1 LNINDHEYTFKIA
14 LIGNEGTGKT
24 SVIDRYIENKFNNNY
39 QPTMGV
45 NLLKTTKVLPNGE
58 GGTDCVN
65 LMIWD
70 IAGQKKYERVRS
82 MYFQGCRGVIFVYDM
97 TRPDT
102 YDDIRE
108 KWVKDYAAFAE
119 PDSIIILIGNKK
131 DLTDK
136 IKIGTAMGYQLA
148 AEIKAVEFFETSAKT
163 GDNIQR
169 LFEILIQKLIIKGA
183 ELRGK

>member
-1 LNINDHEYTFKIA
+1 MA

-24 SVIDRYIENKFNNNY
+24 SVIDRYIDNKFNTNY

-45 NLLKTTKVLPNGE
+45 NLLKTTKMVSNPH
-58 GGTDCVN
+58 GGTDRVN

-82 MYFQGCRGVIFVYDM
+82 MYFQGCRGVIFVYDV

-102 YDDIRE
+102 YEDIRE
-108 KWVKDYAAFAE
+108 KWVKDYSTFAE
-119 PDSIIILIGNKK
+119 SDSIIILIGNKK

-136 IKIGTAMGYQLA
+136 IKIGAAMGYQLA
-148 AEIKAVEFFETSAKT
+148 AEIKAVEFIETSAKT

-169 LFEILIQKLIIKGA
+169 LFDLLIQKLIIKGD
-183 ELRGK
+183 ELRGNR